1 MYTLK
6 QPLGVVGV
14 ISPFNFPVMVPMWFF
29 PIAIAAGNAVV
40 LKPSEKDPSAS
51 LWIANLWKDA
61 GLPDGVFTVLQGD
74 KQAVDGLE
82 GLSSFLVQAADTL
95 EQADQGL
102 ASGIKG

>member
-1 MYTLK
+1 MANVNVTYQDLRD
-6 QPLGVVGV
+6 
-14 ISPFNFPVMVPMWFF
+14 
-29 PIAIAAGNAVV
+29 AARQLTAGRDDLTNKLTELSNLVNGLTANGFQT
-40 LKPSEKDPSAS
+40 DQAS
-51 LWIANLWKDA
+51 VAYRDSF
-61 GLPDGVFTVLQGD
+61 DQFTTGT